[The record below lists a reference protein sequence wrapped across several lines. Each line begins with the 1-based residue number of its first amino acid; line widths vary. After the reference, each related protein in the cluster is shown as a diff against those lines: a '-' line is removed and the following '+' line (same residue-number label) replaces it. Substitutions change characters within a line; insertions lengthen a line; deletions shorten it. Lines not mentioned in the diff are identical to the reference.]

1 MANIA
6 TSHCGFETTARPEL
20 RRAMGRCRRAFLGTG
35 VFSLVINLL
44 MLTGPLFMLQVYD
57 RVLTSRSV
65 PTLIALTAL
74 VAGLYGFMGVL
85 EFIRSRVLSR
95 VGSQLDDDLNPRT
108 FSIWVAEGVSG
119 HQKAS
124 QPLHDLKNLRQFLA
138 GSGPLALF
146 DMPWIPIYLGI
157 IFLFHWTLGLVATV
171 GAVTILTVAL
181 ANELLTR
188 KPLSEA
194 NRSQLNSSSFAELCR
209 RNAEAVLALGMRRH
223 VQRRWLD
230 LQSKATSEHR
240 QASDRSSAFSS
251 FSKSFRRFLQS
262 AILAAGAVLAI
273 KQIIS
278 PGMMI
283 AASIIM
289 GRALSPI
296 DLAIGQWKGF
306 ISARLAWRRLSALF
320 DAVPGIER
328 RTSLPAPEGRLTV
341 DNLFALPPGGEKAV
355 LEALTFDL
363 EPGQGLGVIGPS
375 ASGKTTLA
383 RLLTG
388 IWKPSRGNLRLD
400 GAAFDQWDRDELGR
414 YLGYLPQDV
423 ELFEGTVRDN
433 IARFDPDAS
442 DEAVVEAAMQAG
454 AYQMILGLPNGY
466 ETQIGEA
473 GAILSGGQ
481 RQRIGLARALFGNPV
496 LVVLDEPNAN
506 LDAEGDEALTTAIK
520 SLRDRGR
527 TVVVMAHRPSAIAA
541 VDKLLMLRGG
551 RQIAFGPK
559 EEVLRQVTKLAPTS
573 LNASK
578 EQRLA
583 S

>member
-1 MANIA
+1 
-6 TSHCGFETTARPEL
+6 
-20 RRAMGRCRRAFLGTG
+20 
-35 VFSLVINLL
+35 
-44 MLTGPLFMLQVYD
+44 
-57 RVLTSRSV
+57 
-65 PTLIALTAL
+65 L

-108 FSIWVAEGVSG
+108 FSIWVTEGVSG
-119 HQKAS
+119 LQKAS

-146 DMPWIPIYLGI
+146 DMPWVPIYLGV

-171 GAVTILTVAL
+171 GAVTILAVAL

-194 NRSQLNSSSFAELCR
+194 NRSQLNSSSFAELFR

-223 VQRRWLD
+223 VQSRWLD

-306 ISARLAWRRLSALF
+306 ISARLAWRRR
-320 DAVPGIER
+320 D
-328 RTSLPAPEGRLTV
+328 RTS
-341 DNLFALPPGGEKAV
+341 
-355 LEALTFDL
+355 
-363 EPGQGLGVIGPS
+363 
-375 ASGKTTLA
+375 
-383 RLLTG
+383 
-388 IWKPSRGNLRLD
+388 
-400 GAAFDQWDRDELGR
+400 
-414 YLGYLPQDV
+414 
-423 ELFEGTVRDN
+423 
-433 IARFDPDAS
+433 
-442 DEAVVEAAMQAG
+442 
-454 AYQMILGLPNGY
+454 
-466 ETQIGEA
+466 
-473 GAILSGGQ
+473 
-481 RQRIGLARALFGNPV
+481 
-496 LVVLDEPNAN
+496 
-506 LDAEGDEALTTAIK
+506 
-520 SLRDRGR
+520 
-527 TVVVMAHRPSAIAA
+527 
-541 VDKLLMLRGG
+541 
-551 RQIAFGPK
+551 
-559 EEVLRQVTKLAPTS
+559 
-573 LNASK
+573 
-578 EQRLA
+578 
-583 S
+583 